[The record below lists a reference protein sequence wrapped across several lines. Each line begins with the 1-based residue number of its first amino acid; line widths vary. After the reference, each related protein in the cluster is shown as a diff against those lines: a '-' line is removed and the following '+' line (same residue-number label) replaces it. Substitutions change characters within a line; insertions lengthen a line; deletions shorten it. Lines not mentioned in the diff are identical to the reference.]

1 MVPVDSDRSDPGQ
14 AVGWTS
20 AGLIYVVCL
29 NPDVVVPAL
38 AVQVVY
44 LFVVVAVDPRE
55 VAWPMLHRWELV
67 VKHLEVVSA
76 LGRRSSPAMDCWER
90 SDGQLRP

>member
-29 NPDVVVPAL
+29 NPDVVGPAL

-44 LFVVVAVDPRE
+44 LFVVVAVDPQD
-55 VAWPMLHRWELV
+55 VAWATLHRRELV
-67 VKHLEVVSA
+67 VKHLEAVFA
-76 LGRRSSPAMDCWER
+76 LGRKSSPATDCWER
-90 SDGQLRP
+90 LDGRLRP